1 MLRARKGCCPSTEER
16 ASPRLEQ
23 RRPPG
28 KGDVKDCWKQAG
40 ERKMYWKVEG
50 QDAERSGW
58 MVIRGLECLA
68 KALGL

>member
-50 QDAERSGW
+50 QDAER
-58 MVIRGLECLA
+58 
-68 KALGL
+68 